1 MPTSYTTVVI
11 ASQPHSRHMAPK
23 ARAPLGA
30 EQKKAL
36 KEKHDD
42 KQERMDARV
51 NKWFTDTMALAE
63 ELAIEFKVKPKY
75 FHDVFFQGGAR
86 MVHHQQNINPYNAFK
101 SEKVAECQEH
111 ILVPKRAP
119 ELHCDYFE
127 EYNQLMDAEKYEYVE
142 RFKETCNWE
151 VKIRRDTLRG
161 KIQDVANIVRNI
173 KLLMCGLSTRVGVEG
188 FFCIVR
194 NSADFHITPQW
205 YFTSH
210 ELEQYMPISTRK
222 KWVTAKVGTKVEVFA
237 VMGCDVMST

>member
-1 MPTSYTTVVI
+1 
-11 ASQPHSRHMAPK
+11 MAPK

-101 SEKVAECQEH
+101 SEKAAECRERMFLF
-111 ILVPKRAP
+111 ILA
-119 ELHCDYFE
+119 L
-127 EYNQLMDAEKYEYVE
+127 
-142 RFKETCNWE
+142 
-151 VKIRRDTLRG
+151 
-161 KIQDVANIVRNI
+161 
-173 KLLMCGLSTRVGVEG
+173 
-188 FFCIVR
+188 
-194 NSADFHITPQW
+194 
-205 YFTSH
+205 
-210 ELEQYMPISTRK
+210 
-222 KWVTAKVGTKVEVFA
+222 
-237 VMGCDVMST
+237 